1 MEPKDVW
8 SCRANAL
15 KGTLLFRPWPYL
27 ITTEMKFDQTE
38 MNELEVPRV
47 RETRAGKPQFIPKFN
62 RRTRA
67 SERKNSNDSL
77 KPKEMNLLFNAT
89 TIPSALMYAALWAL
103 GGDTLVEAGEHVDG
117 EQIHHRIFQ
126 IGHVDAPSRGAASQ
140 R

>member
-1 MEPKDVW
+1 
-8 SCRANAL
+8 
-15 KGTLLFRPWPYL
+15 
-27 ITTEMKFDQTE
+27 MKFDQTE

-47 RETRAGKPQFIPKFN
+47 RETRAGKPQFTPKFH

-117 EQIHHRIFQ
+117 TFAA
-126 IGHVDAPSRGAASQ
+126 DAAV
-140 R
+140 